1 MFLSSL
7 RVSTMYNSS
16 LSVIVLLTSS
26 ETKGSLCNVTT
37 QTKWYGHFYLMESSH
52 LPSVKNLISLGTFLN
67 EDIPKDIRNTEKV
80 ISTTLAHKVKMTSE
94 GNLDMGKAYIYILGD
109 RRTKFRKSGGWM
121 VINVKQKDVTSV
133 SCWCYKKQFVNQ
145 TTWLQ

>member
-1 MFLSSL
+1 
-7 RVSTMYNSS
+7 
-16 LSVIVLLTSS
+16 
-26 ETKGSLCNVTT
+26 
-37 QTKWYGHFYLMESSH
+37 MESSH

-109 RRTKFRKSGGWM
+109 RRTKFRKSGG
-121 VINVKQKDVTSV
+121 
-133 SCWCYKKQFVNQ
+133 
-145 TTWLQ
+145 